1 MTKELQI
8 DGLHKKY
15 IIDEYG
21 NLFDI
26 ELQRYKKQYTNRKG
40 YMFVSLYING
50 KSHTFFIHR
59 LVLMT
64 FNPIE
69 GMEDLQVNHID
80 GNKQNNYIGNL
91 EWCTQS
97 ENQKHAFE
105 HGLIDRKG
113 TKNSQCRLTE
123 QQVIEIANMIMDGIP
138 YTKIMKKYN
147 ISKSLLSAIRNK
159 RLWGDLLKDYV
170 FPKSKYSNIK

>member
-105 HGLIDRKG
+105 HGLISRKG
-113 TKNSQCRLTE
+113 TKNSQCKLTE
-123 QQVIEIANMIMDGIP
+123 QQVIEIANLIMAGV
-138 YTKIMKKYN
+138 TNNKIAEIYN
-147 ISKSLLSAIRNK
+147 ISNVTVSTIRTK
-159 RLWGDLLKDYV
+159 RHWGYLLKDYN
-170 FPKSKYSNIK
+170 FPKSKYSNRK